1 MLKGVN
7 LMYGI
12 TKELRKYGLE
22 KIKKQKNFLN
32 SNFFQIGNENIP
44 MSLLVKN
51 AYHNSDKYIAEVNQR
66 VYSLFHYAN
75 NKGLKNIF
83 GTITLPSKYHKYKT
97 LSNGRL
103 VKNPKYSN
111 LSPNDGAKE
120 LSKMF
125 KALLDTRAYKSINK
139 SDKCYF
145 RVYEPHKNGT
155 PHLHFSMFV
164 PADKLEK
171 VSQTFKNYFDNN
183 YPTLRVDFQ
192 TDINNPVAYLM
203 KYILKTFDDLR
214 EDENN
219 ITDLSLWYIVNRIT
233 RFYTSRTLI
242 SLEVYRKLNGR
253 YNLLELTEMY
263 RNKQLSVL
271 VDIDTNKVVSIH
283 DNVGNIYNKKD
294 TQIKSI
300 NSFKVEPKLKIKR
313 KEDRK
318 KEPIIMIDD
327 KRYVSINGQLQEY
340 IPTVNKMNDI
350 QLHKHYRDL
359 EEDIYNINM
368 QHYCL
373 IKNELIDRDI
383 LHDEKLP
390 INQYTVDLQLEY
402 ENSF

>member
-1 MLKGVN
+1 
-7 LMYGI
+7 MYGI
-12 TKELRKYGLE
+12 TKELRKFGLE

-97 LSNGRL
+97 LPNGRL
-103 VKNPKYSN
+103 VKNPKYAN

-125 KALLDTRAYKSINK
+125 KKILDLRSYRDIHK

-214 EDENN
+214 TNEDN

-263 RNKQLSVL
+263 KNKQLSVL
-271 VDIDTNKVVSIH
+271 VDIDTNKVLSIY
-283 DNVGNIYNKKD
+283 DKIGNIYNKKD
-294 TQIKSI
+294 TQIKSL

-313 KEDRK
+313 KEHRK
-318 KEPIIMIDD
+318 KEPIIMIDN
-327 KRYVSINGQLQEY
+327 KRYVSVNGQLQEY
-340 IPTVNKMNDI
+340 IPPVTKMNDI
-350 QLHKHYRDL
+350 RLHNHYKEL

-373 IKNELIDRDI
+373 VKNELINRYI
-383 LHDEKLP
+383 LDDEKLP

>member
-1 MLKGVN
+1 
-7 LMYGI
+7 MYGI

-32 SNFFQIGNENIP
+32 SNFFQIGRDTIP
-44 MSLLVKN
+44 MALLVKN
-51 AYHNSDKYIAEVNQR
+51 AYHNSNKYIAEVNQR

-103 VKNPKYSN
+103 VKNPKYQN
-111 LSPNDGAKE
+111 LSANDGAKE

-125 KALLDTRAYKSINK
+125 KALLDNHSYKDIPK
-139 SDKCYF
+139 EDKCYF

-164 PADKLEK
+164 PAHK
-171 VSQTFKNYFDNN
+171 VEILAQKFKNYFDNN

-192 TDINNPVAYLM
+192 TEINNPVAYLM

-219 ITDLSLWYIVNRIT
+219 ISDLSLWYIVNRIT